1 MNEIT
6 SAQSYEEDKTEQ
18 QGRERCGTFQTALT
32 VSTLHSKL
40 EAWQEN
46 RKKAGVAGEQ
56 WTREGW
62 RHTGIRRVEEER
74 ALRHVG
80 LLILFYR
87 SWETTGEKF
96 SMGE

>member
-56 WTREGW
+56 
-62 RHTGIRRVEEER
+62 
-74 ALRHVG
+74 
-80 LLILFYR
+80 
-87 SWETTGEKF
+87 
-96 SMGE
+96 